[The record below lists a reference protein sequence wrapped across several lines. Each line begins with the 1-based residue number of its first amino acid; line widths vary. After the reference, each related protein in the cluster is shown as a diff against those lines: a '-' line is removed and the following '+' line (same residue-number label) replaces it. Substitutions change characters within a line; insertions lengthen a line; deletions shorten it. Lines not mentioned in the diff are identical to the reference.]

1 MLIYFEIGGI
11 VLQPT
16 FSPMKDITVKDMQAI
31 EVFKDVPE
39 SQLQWMIDRSEH
51 YELEEGAL
59 MTSPGE
65 PISGTHIIFSGKI
78 ELYRIQNNTK
88 LTIAQLLPGTVT
100 GILPFSRGKI
110 GIAYGQCLETTQLM
124 TFPKDQLREL
134 IVSHYELTQAL
145 VIVMTSRVREFTELE
160 QQNEKMMALGKL
172 SAGLAHELNNP
183 AAAIVRSSAS
193 LKEHLVMQPDSFKS
207 LLSIHLSQE
216 EIDLINDKMISLLT
230 KADRPV
236 LSMMKRSEKEDE
248 ILDWL
253 DMNRIQGCDD
263 IADNLVEFG
272 VGEDDLEEL
281 KSKINQ
287 KDLSPILT
295 WMNNSLTTERMVA
308 DIQESSKRIAELVGS
323 VKTFTHMDRG
333 GEREFVDIHVG
344 IRNTLIMLNYKLKKG
359 NIKVTEDFDLTLP
372 PVKAMVGELN
382 QVWTNLIDN
391 AIDALENRQ
400 DAELTLITRRD
411 KEFVKV
417 TICDNGAGIPAEIR
431 SKIFDPFFT
440 TKAIGKGTGL
450 GLDVVMRIVKQHHGT
465 VTLHSQP
472 GRTEFLVCFP
482 FNG

>member
-1 MLIYFEIGGI
+1 
-11 VLQPT
+11 
-16 FSPMKDITVKDMQAI
+16 MKDITVKDLQAI

-39 SQLQWMIDRSEH
+39 SQLQWMIDRSQH
-51 YELEEGAL
+51 YEIQEGEL
-59 MTSPGE
+59 MTRPGE
-65 PISGTHIIFSGKI
+65 PISGTHIIFSGRI
-78 ELYRIQNNTK
+78 ELYRVQNNAK
-88 LTIAQLLPGTVT
+88 HVISQLLPGAVT
-100 GILPFSRGKI
+100 GILPFSRGKV
-110 GIAYGQCLETTQLM
+110 GIAYGVCLETTQLM
-124 TFPKDQLREL
+124 TFPKELLKEL
-134 IVSHYELTQAL
+134 IISHYELTQAL

-193 LKEHLVMQPDSFKS
+193 LKQHLLMQPDSFRS
-207 LLSIHLSQE
+207 LLSIHLSDN
-216 EIDLINDKMISLLT
+216 EIDLINGKMVSLLSNVN
-230 KADRPV
+230 RPV

-253 DMNRIQGCDD
+253 DVHQIEGCDD

-287 KDLSPILT
+287 KDLSPVLT
-295 WMNNSLTTERMVA
+295 WINNSLTTERMVA
-308 DIQESSKRIAELVGS
+308 DIQEASKRIAELVGS

-333 GEREFVDIHVG
+333 GEREVVDIHIG

-391 AIDALENRQ
+391 AIDALENQ
-400 DAELTLITRRD
+400 TAAELTIITRRD

-417 TICDNGAGIPAEIR
+417 TICDNGPGVPAEIR
-431 SKIFDPFFT
+431 SKVFDPFFT
-440 TKAIGKGTGL
+440 TKSVGKGTGL
-450 GLDVVMRIVKQHHGT
+450 GLDVVSRIVKQHNGT

>member
-1 MLIYFEIGGI
+1 
-11 VLQPT
+11 
-16 FSPMKDITVKDMQAI
+16 MKDITVQDLLAI

-39 SQLQWMIDRSEH
+39 SQLQWMIDRSRH
-51 YELEEGAL
+51 YELPEGEL
-59 MTSPGE
+59 MTRPGE
-65 PISGTHIIFSGKI
+65 PLSGTHIIISGRI

-88 LTIAQLLPGTVT
+88 HIIAQLVPGTVT
-100 GILPFSRGKI
+100 GMLPFSRGKI
-110 GIAYGQCLETTQLM
+110 GIAYGVCLETTQLM
-124 TFPKDQLREL
+124 TFPKELLREL
-134 IVSHYELTQAL
+134 ITSHYELTQAL

-193 LKEHLVMQPDSFKS
+193 LKEHLLMQPDSFKS
-207 LLSIHLSQE
+207 LLSIHLSHE
-216 EIDLINDKMISLLT
+216 EIDLINDKMVRLLSNP
-230 KADRPV
+230 DRPV
-236 LSMMKRSEKEDE
+236 LSMMRRSEKEDE

-253 DMNRIQGCDD
+253 DANHIDGCDD

-272 VGEDDLEEL
+272 VGEEDLEEL
-281 KSKINQ
+281 KSRINHT
-287 KDLSPILT
+287 DLSPVLT
-295 WMNNSLTTERMVA
+295 WINNSLTTERMVA
-308 DIQESSKRIAELVGS
+308 DIQEASKRIAELVGS

-333 GEREFVDIHVG
+333 GERELIDIHAG

-359 NIKVTEDFDLTLP
+359 GIKVTEDFDLSLP

-391 AIDALENRQ
+391 AIDALENQ
-400 DAELTLITRRD
+400 PDPELTLITRRD

-417 TICDNGAGIPAEIR
+417 TVCDNGPGVPAEIR
-431 SKIFDPFFT
+431 SRIFDPFFT
-440 TKAIGKGTGL
+440 TKSVGKGTGL
-450 GLDVVMRIVKQHHGT
+450 GLDVVSRIVRQHRGT

-472 GRTEFLVCFP
+472 GRTEFVVCFP

>member
-1 MLIYFEIGGI
+1 MKEIG
-11 VLQPT
+11 
-16 FSPMKDITVKDMQAI
+16 VKDLQAI
-31 EVFKDVPE
+31 EVFREVPDD
-39 SQLQWMIDRSEH
+39 QLQWMIDRSQH
-51 YELEEGAL
+51 YELPEGEL
-59 MTSPGE
+59 MTRPGE
-65 PISGTHIIFSGKI
+65 PLTGTHILFSGRI
-78 ELYRIQNNTK
+78 ELYRMQNNTK
-88 LTIAQLLPGTVT
+88 HVIAELAPGAVT
-100 GILPFSRGKI
+100 GMLPFSRGKI
-110 GIAYGQCLETTQLM
+110 GIAYGVCLEPTQLM
-124 TFPKDQLREL
+124 TFPKELLKEL

-193 LKEHLVMQPDSFKS
+193 LKEHLLMQPDSFKS
-207 LLSIHLSQE
+207 LLSIHLSHE
-216 EIDLINDKMISLLT
+216 EIDLLNDKMVSLLNNT
-230 KADRPV
+230 SRPV

-253 DMNRIQGCDD
+253 DMNRIDGCDD

-272 VGEDDLEEL
+272 VGEADLEDL
-281 KSKINQ
+281 KAKINHT
-287 KDLSPILT
+287 DLSPVLT
-295 WMNNSLTTERMVA
+295 WINNSLTTERMVA
-308 DIQESSKRIAELVGS
+308 DIQEASKRIAELVGS

-333 GEREFVDIHVG
+333 GEREYVDIHVG

-359 NIKVTEDFDLTLP
+359 NIKVMEDFDLTLP

-391 AIDALENRQ
+391 AIDALDNQ
-400 DAELTLITRRD
+400 PDAELTLISRRD

-417 TICDNGAGIPAEIR
+417 TICDNGPGVPAEIR

-440 TKAIGKGTGL
+440 TKSVGKGTGL
-450 GLDVVMRIVKQHHGT
+450 GLDVVNRIVRQHRGT

-472 GRTEFLVCFP
+472 GRTEFVVCFP

>member
-1 MLIYFEIGGI
+1 
-11 VLQPT
+11 
-16 FSPMKDITVKDMQAI
+16 MKDITVHDLQAI

-39 SQLQWMIDRSEH
+39 NQLQWMIERSEH
-51 YELEEGAL
+51 YELQEGEL
-59 MTSPGE
+59 MSTPGE
-65 PISGTHIIFSGKI
+65 PISGTHIIFSGRI
-78 ELYRIQNNTK
+78 ELYRVQNNAK
-88 LTIAQLLPGTVT
+88 HVIAQLLPGTVT

-110 GIAYGQCLETTQLM
+110 GIAYGACLETTQIM
-124 TFPKDQLREL
+124 TFPKELLKEL
-134 IVSHYELTQAL
+134 IISHYELTQAL

-193 LKEHLVMQPDSFKS
+193 LKQHLLMQPDSFRS
-207 LLSIHLSQE
+207 LLSIHLSDG
-216 EIDLINDKMISLLT
+216 EIDLINGKMVNLLNNT
-230 KADRPV
+230 NRPV

-253 DMNRIQGCDD
+253 DAHQIDGCDD

-281 KSKINQ
+281 KGKINQ
-287 KDLSPILT
+287 KDLSPVLT
-295 WMNNSLTTERMVA
+295 WINNSLTTERMVA
-308 DIQESSKRIAELVGS
+308 DIQEASKRIAELVGS

-333 GEREFVDIHVG
+333 GEREVVDIHIG

-359 NIKVTEDFDLTLP
+359 NIRVTEDFDLTLP

-391 AIDALENRQ
+391 AIDALENQ
-400 DAELTLITRRD
+400 TAAELTIITRRD

-417 TICDNGAGIPAEIR
+417 TICDNGPGVPAEIR
-431 SKIFDPFFT
+431 SKVFDPFFT
-440 TKAIGKGTGL
+440 TKSVGKGTGL
-450 GLDVVMRIVKQHHGT
+450 GLDVVSRIVKQHNGT

>member
-1 MLIYFEIGGI
+1 
-11 VLQPT
+11 
-16 FSPMKDITVKDMQAI
+16 MKDISVQDLLAI
-31 EVFKDVPE
+31 EVFKEVPE
-39 SQLQWMIDRSEH
+39 NQLQWMIDRSRH
-51 YELEEGAL
+51 YELPEGEL
-59 MTSPGE
+59 MTRPGE
-65 PISGTHIIFSGKI
+65 PLAGTHVIFSGRV
-78 ELYRIQNNTK
+78 ELYRVQNNTK
-88 LTIAQLLPGTVT
+88 HIISQLLPGTVT
-100 GILPFSRGKI
+100 GMLPFSRAKI
-110 GIAYGQCLETTQLM
+110 GIAYGVCLEATQVM
-124 TFPKDQLREL
+124 TFPKELLKEL

-183 AAAIVRSSAS
+183 ASAIVRSSAS
-193 LKEHLVMQPDSFKS
+193 LKEHLLMQPDSFKS
-207 LLSIHLSQE
+207 LLSIHLSHE
-216 EIDLINDKMISLLT
+216 EIDLLNDKMVSLLNNT
-230 KADRPV
+230 NRPV

-253 DMNRIQGCDD
+253 DLNNIDGCED

-272 VGEDDLEEL
+272 VGEADLETL
-281 KSKINQ
+281 KSKINHT
-287 KDLSPILT
+287 DLSPVLT
-295 WMNNSLTTERMVA
+295 WINNSLTTERMVA
-308 DIQESSKRIAELVGS
+308 DIQEASKRIAELVGS

-333 GEREFVDIHVG
+333 GEREYVDIHVG

-359 NIKVTEDFDLTLP
+359 NIKVTEDFDLELP

-391 AIDALENRQ
+391 AIDALESQ
-400 DAELTLITRRD
+400 PEAELTLITRRD

-417 TICDNGAGIPAEIR
+417 TVCDNCPGVPAEIR

-440 TKAIGKGTGL
+440 TKSVGKGTGL
-450 GLDVVMRIVKQHHGT
+450 GLDVVNRIVRQHRGT

-472 GRTEFLVCFP
+472 GRTEFVVCFP